1 MKVSTDLS
9 TIRFMYMSQDIR
21 DLVTTSGD
29 LLAFGEPTHLD
40 PAFAWI
46 RNDLFVQLIER
57 GFRSIALETD
67 RVAALTVNDF
77 VQEGVGTLDAAMSE
91 GFSHGWG
98 DRDANRQLVTWMRAY
113 NESRPPEERL
123 SFHGFDAAME
133 TMSAPSPR
141 RYLEHARAYLALDLD
156 LAGLA
161 GDDEQWSRTEA
172 VMDPAMSVGAT
183 AEAERLRSIADDMLT
198 SLYARA
204 PELIAATSR
213 AEWFRART
221 HLTAGLGLLR
231 YHKQSAQDLEQSP
244 RWTRMCATR
253 DALMAQNL
261 LDIRSTE
268 DRRGATLVF
277 AHNVHL
283 QRNPSHMRMG
293 GMDLDWFSAGAIV
306 ASLVGERYTFVAGSL
321 GRSDAIGLREPEA
334 DTYEGI
340 LQDRITTWG
349 LTTTAVTSARTRT
362 DTTPQQGYFPLDQAT
377 LDDADAV
384 LHVSTSATRTLLP
397 PASPEP
403 GSPSAM
409 TTP

>member
-1 MKVSTDLS
+1 M
-9 TIRFMYMSQDIR
+9 
-21 DLVTTSGD
+21 
-29 LLAFGEPTHLD
+29 AFGEPTHLD

-46 RNDLFVQLIER
+46 RNDLFAQLTER

-91 GFSHGWG
+91 GFSHAFG
-98 DRDANRQLVTWMRAY
+98 DLDANRQLVTWMRDH
-113 NESRPPEERL
+113 NESRPPDERL
-123 SFHGFDAAME
+123 SFHGFDAATE

-141 RYLEHARAYLALDLD
+141 RYLDHARAYLALDLD

-172 VMDPAMSVGAT
+172 VMDPAVSVGAT

-204 PELIAATSR
+204 PELIAATSL
-213 AEWFRART
+213 AEWFRAKT

-231 YHKQSAQDLEQSP
+231 YHKQAAAQDLQQSA
-244 RWTRMCATR
+244 RWTRLCATR

-261 LDIRSTE
+261 LDIRGIE

-277 AHNVHL
+277 AHNSHL

-293 GMDLDWFSAGAIV
+293 GMDIDWFSAGAIV

-340 LQDRITTWG
+340 LQYRITTWG

-377 LDDADAV
+377 VDNADAV
-384 LHVSTSATRTLLP
+384 LHVSAGHPNTI
-397 PASPEP
+397 ASGA
-403 GSPSAM
+403 GSPSAL